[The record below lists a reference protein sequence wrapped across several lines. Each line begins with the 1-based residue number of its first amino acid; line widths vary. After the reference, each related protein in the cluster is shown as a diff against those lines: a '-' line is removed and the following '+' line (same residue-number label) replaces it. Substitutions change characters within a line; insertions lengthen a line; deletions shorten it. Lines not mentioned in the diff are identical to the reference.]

1 MNIPDPYT
9 VTIDDDE
16 LSVRVEWNAHYFT
29 DGELQMLRDK
39 TAAIKTENDK
49 LRRLVRDMW
58 RGCPVDERDCIAC
71 VFEQD
76 GTCDLFDRMK
86 SLGVVE

>member
-9 VTIDDDE
+9 VTIDDDG

-29 DGELQMLRDK
+29 DGELQMLRDH

-49 LRRLVRDMW
+49 LRRLVLDMW
-58 RGCPVDERDCIAC
+58 RGCPADERDCIAC
-71 VFEQD
+71 DFEQD
-76 GTCDLFDRMK
+76 GTCDLFDRMN
-86 SLGVVE
+86 SLGVFE